1 MRASM
6 LAINSGYKHC
16 TCTRDI
22 VPKRCTCVYSITC
35 THMIVQVDDAPDL
48 LDDVITWRLLDVLAV
63 DALDAVARH
72 ELALAR
78 TTCT

>member
-1 MRASM
+1 
-6 LAINSGYKHC
+6 
-16 TCTRDI
+16 
-22 VPKRCTCVYSITC
+22 
-35 THMIVQVDDAPDL
+35 MIVQVDDAPDL